1 MDVIQF
7 GLPTVLA
14 VGLAIDGLG
23 SGIVFYGYPLSF
35 FPPFAEV
42 IQLLGAILLFLGLP
56 LFTAGA
62 YLTGKYVYSKLPE
75 ERFLL
80 QRGPYRYIRHPI
92 YLSFLVTSVGFLLL
106 AENIVMLPL
115 LFALT
120 ALRYPKPEEEELIQL
135 YGDAYREYRK
145 RTGRFFPKLRSR

>member
-1 MDVIQF
+1 M
-7 GLPTVLA
+7 
-14 VGLAIDGLG
+14 
-23 SGIVFYGYPLSF
+23 
-35 FPPFAEV
+35 PF
-42 IQLLGAILLFLGLP
+42 LLFLGLP

-75 ERFLL
+75 ERPLL

-92 YLSFLVTSVGFLLL
+92 YLSFLLTSVGFLLL

-145 RTGRFFPKLRSR
+145 RTGRFFPKLRRR